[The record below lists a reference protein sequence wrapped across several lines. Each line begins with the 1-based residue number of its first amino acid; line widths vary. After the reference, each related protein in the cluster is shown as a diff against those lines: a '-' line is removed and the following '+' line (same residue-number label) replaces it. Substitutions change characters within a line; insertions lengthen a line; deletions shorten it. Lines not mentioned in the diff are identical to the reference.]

1 VKIISVQFDYPG
13 SSRYDK
19 LSRVLEYS
27 IKKNCPGAEF
37 KLIRIA
43 APTSWRTK
51 KCFASNT
58 VKLQRWVEEM
68 EATDD
73 DIIFLDCDMIVL
85 RDLHDAF
92 KMDFDVAL
100 TVNGTGSIPY
110 NGGAVFCH
118 NTQAARDF
126 IRLWNK
132 CNIELYNDM
141 RKHLKWRTKYAGM
154 NQAALGYML
163 ETNAAKPHDM
173 LSDTRKIKAS
183 ESIVNIKRLPCSI
196 WNVCKNDWR
205 TMNDKMYILHV
216 KSALRTAVLDPR
228 ANAMYFRAFSAA
240 IKIWRRMAFE
250 AGVIKTAEGNEQ
262 YELPQFL
269 TSYKTRK
276 SEARRRNKLALRAG
290 RRRWHT
296 RII

>member
-1 VKIISVQFDYPG
+1 MKIISVQFDYPG

-27 IKKNCPGAEF
+27 VKKNCPGADF
-37 KLIRIA
+37 KLIRID

-100 TVNGTGSIPY
+100 TINGTGSIPY

-118 NTQAARDF
+118 NTPAARDF
-126 IRLWNK
+126 IRLWNE
-132 CNIELYNDM
+132 CNIELYDNTQ
-141 RKHLKWRTKYAGM
+141 KHLKWRTKYAGM

-163 ETNAAKPHDM
+163 ETNAVKVTDITSKH
-173 LSDTRKIKAS
+173 RKIKAYKS
-183 ESIVNIKRLPCSI
+183 VVNIRRLPCSI

-205 TMNDKMYILHV
+205 NINDKMYILHV

-228 ANAMYFRAFSAA
+228 ASIYYWRAFPKA
-240 IKIWRRMAFE
+240 IKAWRQMAAE
-250 AGVIKTAEGNEQ
+250 AGVITLKEGELNYEISEQ
-262 YELPQFL
+262 IPASGLY
-269 TSYKTRK
+269 RK
-276 SEARRRNKLALRAG
+276 SRKRNKRTHSGG

>member
-1 VKIISVQFDYPG
+1 MKIISVQFDYPG

-37 KLIRIA
+37 NLIRID
-43 APTSWRTK
+43 APSSWRTK

-58 VKLQRWVEEM
+58 VKLQRWVDEM
-68 EATDD
+68 EKTNE

-92 KMDFDVAL
+92 KMDFDIAL

-110 NGGAVFCH
+110 NGGAVFCR
-118 NTQAARDF
+118 NTSAARDF

-132 CNIELYNDM
+132 CNHELYNDTK
-141 RKHLKWRTKYAGM
+141 KHLKWRMKYAGM

-163 ETNAAKPHDM
+163 ETNAVRVTDITSEHKQ
-173 LSDTRKIKAS
+173 IKAF
-183 ESIVNIKRLPCSI
+183 ESLVNIKRLPCSI

-205 TMNDKMYILHV
+205 NMNDKMYILHV

-228 ANAMYFRAFSAA
+228 ANAIYYRMFSAA
-240 IKIWRRMAFE
+240 IKAWRRMAFE
-250 AGVIKTAEGNEQ
+250 AGVIKSAEGAEL
-262 YELPQFL
+262 YEVPPYIASLKML
-269 TSYKTRK
+269 RNSNRY
-276 SEARRRNKLALRAG
+276 RNKLAARAH